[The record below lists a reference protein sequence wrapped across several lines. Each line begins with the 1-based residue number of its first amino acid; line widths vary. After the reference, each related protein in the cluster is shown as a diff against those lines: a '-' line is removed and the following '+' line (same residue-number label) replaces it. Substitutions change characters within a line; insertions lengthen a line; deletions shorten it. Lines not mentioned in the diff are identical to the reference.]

1 MKHVKAYILTA
12 LLAGVFY
19 SCLDETLEYTRYPSG
34 IPDTESGD
42 RDMRLKVSVPKT
54 YSAGAAGSIDRE
66 ERIDTLDVLVF
77 APAAGNPDKKYLRSA
92 VTGSVVKDD
101 EGNVVKN
108 VFEVVMPLGKDMD
121 VHVFANAHSDLVR
134 HGAFGASGKEMQ
146 SVLGSITTA
155 RKYDIQ
161 EADVM
166 LPMHGSV
173 TGITIDKDSKDVL
186 PVSVLRS
193 VSKVSVMINGSVSAS
208 SDELMGGELDEFKLY
223 EMYVF
228 FPADSARVATAD
240 TTQFYTVRPDSG
252 NVKTATLPAKLRA
265 GNRPDSI
272 SIKSTTVV
280 KQIESIYLYENIP
293 WSKDGFDYATSRMVL
308 GGVFYDKTTGS
319 PDKNADGTPRI
330 SYYRINFQDNKDVQ
344 YPLLRNHH
352 YVFSITSVAAPGY
365 DTPRQ
370 AAEGKPIN
378 IQVTVFDWMNELH
391 EIVNDGQHYFNTS
404 SKNIILPRDANSI
417 RSIEVESDVDAS
429 EWKMYFKDAN
439 NGETTPKTWFKD
451 KSGNDSIDATAG
463 ATLQNSRYKVT
474 KADDKITVE
483 VLKKYSDLPPAP
495 STESRDDVL
504 VLMVKNLRI
513 YIHISQADKS
523 PDDWGNGGD
532 LNTDL
537 GEDPNKPLDV
547 GLPFYVAKGNLIA
560 TKQADGS
567 LSYAFADEQGYYS
580 EKVDGGDL
588 FCWNTDNPFTLE
600 VTQSSWE
607 DARDPCRKVGDG
619 KWRTPTDAE
628 LQALIDTGNVWGE
641 NIYTMKDGTTKN
653 GGYFG
658 TTTVPA
664 KADQDKYVFL
674 PAAGGRR
681 YGNSYYDAGTS
692 SYCWSATLYTSHP
705 NFAYT
710 LKFNSSDCCVINLD
724 RSYGRS
730 LRCVHDK

>member
-19 SCLDETLEYTRYPSG
+19 SCLDETLEYTQYPSG

-134 HGAFGASGKEMQ
+134 NGAFGAGGKEMQ
-146 SVLGSITTA
+146 AVLGSITTA

-293 WSKDGFDYATSRMVL
+293 WSKDGFDYATSRVVL
-308 GGVFYDKTTGS
+308 GGVFYDKTTGTA
-319 PDKNADGTPRI
+319 DKNADGSPRI
-330 SYYRINFQDNKDVQ
+330 SYYRINFQDDKDVQ

-352 YVFSITSVAAPGY
+352 YTLNIISVAAPGY

-404 SKNIILPRDANSI
+404 SKNITLPRDANSI

-429 EWKMYFKDAN
+429 EWKMYFKDNN
-439 NGETTPKTWFKD
+439 NGETTPQTWFKD

-474 KADDKITVE
+474 KAADKITVE
-483 VLKKYSDLPPAP
+483 VLKKYSDLSPAP
-495 STESRDDVL
+495 STESREDVL

-513 YIHISQADKS
+513 YIRITQADKS

-560 TKQADGS
+560 TKQADGT
-567 LSYAFADEQGYYS
+567 LSYAFAKEQGYYS
-580 EKVDGGDL
+580 GEADGGDY
-588 FCWNTDNPFTLE
+588 FCWNTIDPFTFG

-607 DARDPCRKVGDG
+607 DARDPCRQVADG
-619 KWRTPTDAE
+619 TWRTPTDAE
-628 LQALIDTGNVWGE
+628 LQALIDAGNVWGA

-653 GGYFG
+653 GRYFG

-664 KADQDKYVFL
+664 EADQDKYVFL
-674 PAAGGRR
+674 PAAGGRDS
-681 YGNSYYDAGTS
+681 YGYSNAGAYSYY
-692 SYCWSATLYTSHP
+692 WSATLDASYTDY
-705 NFAYT
+705 AYY
-710 LKFNSSDCCVINLD
+710 LRFYSSYCGVSNYD
-724 RSYGRS
+724 RNHGFSV
-730 LRCVHDK
+730 RCVRNK

>member
-134 HGAFGASGKEMQ
+134 NGAFGAGGKEMQ
-146 SVLGSITTA
+146 AVLGSITTA

-208 SDELMGGELDEFKLY
+208 SDELTGGELDEFKLY

-293 WSKDGFDYATSRMVL
+293 WSKDGFDYATSRVVL
-308 GGVFYDKTTGS
+308 GGVFYDKTTGTA
-319 PDKNADGTPRI
+319 DKNADGSPRI
-330 SYYRINFQDNKDVQ
+330 SYYRINFQDDKDVQ

-352 YVFSITSVAAPGY
+352 YTLNIISVAAPGY

-404 SKNIILPRDANSI
+404 SKNITLPRDANSI

-429 EWKMYFKDAN
+429 EWKMYFKDNN
-439 NGETTPKTWFKD
+439 NGATTPQTWFKD

-474 KADDKITVE
+474 KAADKITVE

-513 YIHISQADKS
+513 YIHITQADKS

-560 TKQADGS
+560 TKQADGT

-580 EKVDGGDL
+580 GEVDGGDL
-588 FCWNTDNPFTLE
+588 FCWNTADPFTFE

-619 KWRTPTDAE
+619 NWRTPTQTE
-628 LQALIDTGNVWGE
+628 LQALVDAGHVWGE
-641 NIYTMKDGTTKN
+641 GIYTMKDGTTKN
-653 GGYFG
+653 GRYFG

-674 PAAGGRR
+674 PAAGFRDGSRC
-681 YGNSYYDAGTS
+681 GDAGTRGR
-692 SYCWSATLYTSHP
+692 YWSATLYASDTNH
-705 NFAYT
+705 AYT
-710 LKFNSSDCCVINLD
+710 LYFYSSDCSVNYYY

>member
-34 IPDTESGD
+34 IPETESGD

-54 YSAGAAGSIDRE
+54 YSAGTAGSIDRE

-77 APAAGNPDKKYLRSA
+77 APATGNPGKKYLRSA
-92 VTGSVVKDD
+92 VTGSVVKDE

-134 HGAFGASGKEMQ
+134 NGAFGAGGKEMQ
-146 SVLGSITTA
+146 AVLGSITTA

-161 EADVM
+161 KADVM

-173 TGITIDKDSKDVL
+173 AGITIDKDSKDVL

-208 SDELMGGELDEFKLY
+208 SDELTGGELDEFKLY

-272 SIKSTTVV
+272 SIKSPTVV

-293 WSKDGFDYATSRMVL
+293 WSKDGFDYATSRVVL
-308 GGVFYDKTTGS
+308 GGVFYDKTTGN
-319 PDKNADGTPRI
+319 PDKNADGSPRI

-352 YVFSITSVAAPGY
+352 YALNIISVAAPGY

-404 SKNIILPRDANSI
+404 SKNITLPRDANSV

-429 EWKMYFKDAN
+429 EWKMYFKDNN
-439 NGETTPKTWFKD
+439 NGATTPQTWFKD

-474 KADDKITVE
+474 KAADKITVE

-495 STESRDDVL
+495 STESREDVL

-513 YIHISQADKS
+513 YIHITQADKS
-523 PDDWGNGGD
+523 PDDWGNGG
-532 LNTDL
+532 
-537 GEDPNKPLDV
+537 
-547 GLPFYVAKGNLIA
+547 
-560 TKQADGS
+560 
-567 LSYAFADEQGYYS
+567 S
-580 EKVDGGDL
+580 EGQEPGKDDQEMNGGDVQ
-588 FCWNTDNPFTLE
+588 DKD
-600 VTQSSWE
+600 WE
-607 DARDPCRKVGDG
+607 
-619 KWRTPTDAE
+619 T
-628 LQALIDTGNVWGE
+628 DTG
-641 NIYTMKDGTTKN
+641 
-653 GGYFG
+653 GGIE
-658 TTTVPA
+658 
-664 KADQDKYVFL
+664 
-674 PAAGGRR
+674 GG
-681 YGNSYYDAGTS
+681 G
-692 SYCWSATLYTSHP
+692 
-705 NFAYT
+705 
-710 LKFNSSDCCVINLD
+710 KLD
-724 RSYGRS
+724 
-730 LRCVHDK
+730 

>member
-92 VTGSVVKDD
+92 VTGSVVKDE

-134 HGAFGASGKEMQ
+134 NGAFGAGGKEMQ
-146 SVLGSITTA
+146 AVLGSITTA

-272 SIKSTTVV
+272 SIKSPTVV

-293 WSKDGFDYATSRMVL
+293 WSKDGFDYATSRVVL
-308 GGVFYDKTTGS
+308 GGVFYDKTTGN
-319 PDKNADGTPRI
+319 PDKNADGSPRI

-352 YVFSITSVAAPGY
+352 YALNIISVAAPGY

-404 SKNIILPRDANSI
+404 SKNITLPRDANSV

-474 KADDKITVE
+474 KAADKITVE
-483 VLKKYSDLPPAP
+483 VLKKYSDLSPAP

-513 YIHISQADKS
+513 YIHITQADKS

-560 TKQADGS
+560 TKNADGS
-567 LSYAFADEQGYYS
+567 LSYVFADEQGYYS
-580 EKVDGGDL
+580 EKADGGDL
-588 FCWNTDNPFTLE
+588 FCWNTIDPFTFD

-619 KWRTPTDAE
+619 NWRTPTDAE
-628 LQALIDTGNVWGE
+628 LQKMIDAGHVWGE

-653 GGYFG
+653 GRYIG
-658 TTTVPA
+658 TTIVPA

-674 PAAGGRR
+674 PAAGYRNGSSYR
-681 YGNSYYDAGTS
+681 YGGMFG
-692 SYCWSATLYTSHP
+692 YCWSATLHTS
-705 NFAYT
+705 NASRAYYLDFT
-710 LKFNSSDCCVINLD
+710 SGGCYVGNYPRSS
-724 RSYGRS
+724 GFS

>member
-34 IPDTESGD
+34 VPETESGD

-54 YSAGAAGSIDRE
+54 YSAGTAGSIDRE

-77 APAAGNPDKKYLRSA
+77 APATGNPGKKYLRSA
-92 VTGSVVKDD
+92 VTGSVVKDE

-134 HGAFGASGKEMQ
+134 NGAFGAGGKEMQ
-146 SVLGSITTA
+146 AVLGSITTA

-161 EADVM
+161 KADVM

-173 TGITIDKDSKDVL
+173 TGVTIDKDSKDVL

-208 SDELMGGELDEFKLY
+208 SDELTGGELDEFKLY

-272 SIKSTTVV
+272 SIKSPTVV

-293 WSKDGFDYATSRMVL
+293 WSKDGFDYATSRVVL
-308 GGVFYDKTTGS
+308 GGVFYDKTTGN
-319 PDKNADGTPRI
+319 PDKNADGSPRI

-352 YVFSITSVAAPGY
+352 YALNIISVAAPGY

-404 SKNIILPRDANSI
+404 SKNITLPRDANSV
-417 RSIEVESDVDAS
+417 RSIEVESDMDAS
-429 EWKMYFKDAN
+429 EWKMYFKDTN
-439 NGETTPKTWFKD
+439 NRETTPKTWFKD

-474 KADDKITVE
+474 KTDDKITVE

-513 YIHISQADKS
+513 YIRITQADKS

-560 TKQADGS
+560 TKNADGS
-567 LSYAFADEQGYYS
+567 LSYVFADEQGYYS
-580 EKVDGGDL
+580 GKADGGDL
-588 FCWNTDNPFTLE
+588 FCWNTDSPFTFE
-600 VTQSSWE
+600 ITQSSWE

-619 KWRTPTDAE
+619 NWRTPTQTE
-628 LQALIDTGNVWGE
+628 LQALVDAGHVWGE
-641 NIYTMKDGTTKN
+641 GIYTMKDGTTKN
-653 GGYFG
+653 GRYFG

-674 PAAGGRR
+674 PAAGFRDGSRC
-681 YGNSYYDAGTS
+681 GDAGTRGR
-692 SYCWSATLYTSHP
+692 YWSATLYASDTNH
-705 NFAYT
+705 AYT
-710 LKFNSSDCCVINLD
+710 LYFYSSDCSVNYYY

>member
-12 LLAGVFY
+12 LLAGVFF
-19 SCLDETLEYTRYPSG
+19 SCMDDTLRYTEYNPC
-34 IPDTESGD
+34 PQEENNGD
-42 RDMRLKVSVPKT
+42 RDMRLKVSVPRT
-54 YSAGAAGSIDRE
+54 YSAGAAGSVDRE

-77 APAAGNPDKKYLRSA
+77 APATGNPGKKYLRSA
-92 VTGSVVKDD
+92 VTGSVVKDED
-101 EGNVVKN
+101 GNVVQN

-121 VHVFANAHSDLVR
+121 VHVFANVHSDLVR
-134 HGAFGASGKEMQ
+134 NGAFAAAGKEMQ
-146 SVLGSITTA
+146 TVLGSITTA

-161 EADVM
+161 KPDVM

-173 TGITIDKDSKDVL
+173 TGITIDKDSKEIL

-193 VSKVSVMINGSVSAS
+193 VSKVSVMINGSVTV
-208 SDELMGGELDEFKLY
+208 DDKLEGGQLDEFKLY

-240 TTQFYTVRPDSG
+240 TTKFYTVRPDSG

-293 WSKDGFDYATSRMVL
+293 WSRDGFDYATSRVVL
-308 GGVFYDKTTGS
+308 GGVFYDKKTGN

-352 YVFSITSVAAPGY
+352 YALNIISVAAPGY

-404 SKNIILPRDANSI
+404 SKNITLPRDANSV
-417 RSIEVESDVDAS
+417 RSIEVESDVDVA
-429 EWKMYFKDAN
+429 EWKMYFKDTN

-463 ATLQNSRYKVT
+463 GTLQNSRYKIT
-474 KADDKITVE
+474 KTAGKITVQ
-483 VLKKYSDLPPAP
+483 VLKNYSDLPPAP
-495 STESRDDVL
+495 SAESREDIL

-513 YIHISQADKS
+513 YIRITQADKS
-523 PDDWGNGGD
+523 PDDWGNGG
-532 LNTDL
+532 
-537 GEDPNKPLDV
+537 GE
-547 GLPFYVAKGNLIA
+547 
-560 TKQADGS
+560 
-567 LSYAFADEQGYYS
+567 EQQPGKDDQ
-580 EKVDGGDL
+580 EMNGGDVQDEE
-588 FCWNTDNPFTLE
+588 WENNPGGE
-600 VTQSSWE
+600 IE
-607 DARDPCRKVGDG
+607 GGG
-619 KWRTPTDAE
+619 K
-628 LQALIDTGNVWGE
+628 
-641 NIYTMKDGTTKN
+641 
-653 GGYFG
+653 
-658 TTTVPA
+658 
-664 KADQDKYVFL
+664 
-674 PAAGGRR
+674 
-681 YGNSYYDAGTS
+681 
-692 SYCWSATLYTSHP
+692 
-705 NFAYT
+705 
-710 LKFNSSDCCVINLD
+710 LD
-724 RSYGRS
+724 
-730 LRCVHDK
+730 

>member
-77 APAAGNPDKKYLRSA
+77 APATGNPDKKYLRSA
-92 VTGSVVKDD
+92 VTGSVVKDE

-134 HGAFGASGKEMQ
+134 NGAFGAGGKEMQ

-208 SDELMGGELDEFKLY
+208 SDELTGGELDEFKLY

-293 WSKDGFDYATSRMVL
+293 WSKDGFDYATSRVVL
-308 GGVFYDKTTGS
+308 GGVFYDKTTGTA
-319 PDKNADGTPRI
+319 DKNADGSPRI
-330 SYYRINFQDNKDVQ
+330 SYYRINFQDDKDVQ

-352 YVFSITSVAAPGY
+352 YTLNIISVAAPGY

-404 SKNIILPRDANSI
+404 SKNITLPRDANSI

-429 EWKMYFKDAN
+429 EWKMYFKDNN
-439 NGETTPKTWFKD
+439 NGATTPQTWFKD

-474 KADDKITVE
+474 KAADKITVE

-513 YIHISQADKS
+513 YIHITQADKS

-560 TKQADGS
+560 TKQADGT

-580 EKVDGGDL
+580 GEVDGGDL
-588 FCWNTDNPFTLE
+588 FCWNTADPFTFE

-619 KWRTPTDAE
+619 NWRTPTDAE
-628 LQALIDTGNVWGE
+628 LKALVNAGNVWGE
-641 NIYTMKDGTTKN
+641 NIYTMKDETTKN
-653 GGYFG
+653 GRYFG
-658 TTTVPA
+658 TTAVPA
-664 KADQDKYVFL
+664 KADQDNYVFL
-674 PAAGGRR
+674 PAAGNRLG
-681 YGNSYYDAGTS
+681 SSCDDAGTS
-692 SYCWSATLYTSHP
+692 GHYWSATLNTS
-705 NFAYT
+705 NTYNAYG
-710 LKFNSSDCCVINLD
+710 LGFNSSVCYVGNYYRND
-724 RSYGRS
+724 GFS